1 MKVSDGLLSM
11 QWAILEDHL
20 VRMDACDQ
28 EVKAD
33 SEGAGGR
40 GASGYSVTGGIA
52 SVPLKGVIFQEW
64 TFLTYLLSAIFGGTI
79 LSDFV
84 AALQKADADPAV
96 GGIVIDTNSPGGE
109 ALGIEAAAA
118 VIASLGKP
126 VTAFVDGMA
135 ASAAYWL
142 VSAADQIMLSG
153 ETSQVGSIGTVLAMR
168 DSREAEQKSGVKRH
182 EIVSSQSPR
191 KRPDPTTDAG
201 LADLRSYVDQLAEVF
216 ITNVAANRETAVET
230 VKAEFGQGAMIL
242 GTDAVARGMAD
253 GISSR
258 EAMLAGMRAGQYG
271 LGGSAAKFSSK
282 GLQSM
287 KTPEELAAEKAAAE
301 KAQADAVSAA
311 KVAGITE
318 GKTLERARFA
328 AILGCEEAKGRPAL
342 ALELATTT
350 ELEAEAA
357 KKLLSKAALETKTES
372 NPLADAMAKVPN
384 PKVGAGGGGDLD
396 EAGEVAAI
404 VAAGKAARG
413 EK

>member
-1 MKVSDGLLSM
+1 
-11 QWAILEDHL
+11 
-20 VRMDACDQ
+20 
-28 EVKAD
+28 
-33 SEGAGGR
+33 
-40 GASGYSVTGGIA
+40 
-52 SVPLKGVIFQEW
+52 
-64 TFLTYLLSAIFGGTI
+64 
-79 LSDFV
+79 
-84 AALQKADADPAV
+84 
-96 GGIVIDTNSPGGE
+96 
-109 ALGIEAAAA
+109 
-118 VIASLGKP
+118 
-126 VTAFVDGMA
+126 
-135 ASAAYWL
+135 
-142 VSAADQIMLSG
+142 
-153 ETSQVGSIGTVLAMR
+153 
-168 DSREAEQKSGVKRH
+168 
-182 EIVSSQSPR
+182 
-191 KRPDPTTDAG
+191 
-201 LADLRSYVDQLAEVF
+201 
-216 ITNVAANRETAVET
+216 
-230 VKAEFGQGAMIL
+230 
-242 GTDAVARGMAD
+242 
-253 GISSR
+253 
-258 EAMLAGMRAGQYG
+258 
-271 LGGSAAKFSSK
+271 
-282 GLQSM
+282 M